1 MERTTGG
8 FGSSPSMKFHPQLAV
23 TRFDSHL
30 PLLSLRPRIYVAPL
44 PAGSIPAS
52 GRLFRQIVKPF
63 GILASICL
71 LLLSPSANAV
81 SRKDTVVVTVLD
93 SPLPSDQEQMEK
105 FLWEKVASRQEAG
118 NFGSM
123 STRAW
128 KSRYKRFADALSH
141 KAADQ
146 KLDSVSLRKVLDL
159 IFAHSKGELAYLP
172 VAAYHATMDGRAMW
186 IVTVQWEF
194 PLINNVPSKYYHVR
208 VFAFDEEHLTQVG
221 FITCG

>member
-1 MERTTGG
+1 
-8 FGSSPSMKFHPQLAV
+8 MKL
-23 TRFDSHL
+23 
-30 PLLSLRPRIYVAPL
+30 
-44 PAGSIPAS
+44 
-52 GRLFRQIVKPF
+52 F

-71 LLLSPSANAV
+71 LVFPHRANAV

-93 SPLPSDQEQMEK
+93 SPLPSDQDQMEQ
-105 FLWEKVASRQEAG
+105 FLWKNVASRPEAG
-118 NFGSM
+118 NFAST

-128 KSRYKRFADALSH
+128 KNRYKRFADALSH

-172 VAAYHATMDGRAMW
+172 VAAYHATMGDRAIW
-186 IVTVQWEF
+186 IVTVQWEL
-194 PLINNVPSKYYHVR
+194 PLINNVPTKYYHVR
-208 VFAFDEEHLTQVG
+208 VFAFDEEGLTQVG